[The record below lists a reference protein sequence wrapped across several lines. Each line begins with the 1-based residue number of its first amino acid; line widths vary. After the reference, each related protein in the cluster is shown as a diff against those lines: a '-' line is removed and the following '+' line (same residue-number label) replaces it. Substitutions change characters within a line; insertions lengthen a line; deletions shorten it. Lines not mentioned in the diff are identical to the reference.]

1 MIWQKSLPIF
11 RGKSLGRFCYFHEG
25 GPDPRD
31 LENTDK
37 QNEKPET
44 AESAE
49 NIAAKHAQAGERM
62 NEISQNEQADQKA
75 EAPEMDSLLAEIED
89 LPTNP
94 EAEDS
99 DPDNTV
105 AINNET
111 PAPQAKISPTALQ
124 KQITQIAEA
133 LGQSSSTMQAQ
144 MEYYRATAA

>member
-11 RGKSLGRFCYFHEG
+11 RGKSLGRFCFFHEG
-25 GPDPRD
+25 GSNPRD
-31 LENTDK
+31 LENTEA
-37 QNEKPET
+37 QNENSET
-44 AESAE
+44 AESDE
-49 NIAAKHAQAGERM
+49 TIAAKHALAGERM
-62 NEISQNEQADQKA
+62 NEISQNEQVDQKA

-89 LPTNP
+89 LSTSS

-105 AINNET
+105 AMNHET
-111 PAPQAKISPTALQ
+111 STPQAKISPAALQ
-124 KQITQIAEA
+124 QQITQIAEA